1 MQTRSQSR
9 KNEKQIES
17 VIFSDITKDSISR
30 ISTRSQTAKVTF
42 DFDESSRAWLENKI
56 VLGNGT
62 YKYKPC
68 IYWK

>member
-9 KNEKQIES
+9 KNES

-42 DFDESSRAWLENKI
+42 NFDESSRAWLENKI

-62 YKYKPC
+62 YKYKPLRV
-68 IYWK
+68 

>member
-62 YKYKPC
+62 YKYKPMSV
-68 IYWK
+68 

>member
-30 ISTRSQTAKVTF
+30 ISTRSQTARVTF

-62 YKYKPC
+62 YKYR
-68 IYWK
+68 II

>member
-9 KNEKQIES
+9 KNEKQIET
-17 VIFSDITKDSISR
+17 VLFSDITKDSISR

-62 YKYKPC
+62 YKYKPMRV
-68 IYWK
+68 